1 MTHGSVLLGDGH
13 MLLLLLLRWRRRC
26 LLLLL
31 LLLLFTLLHLLRL
44 FSLNLQQG
52 FGSRRLFGYAPP
64 AGEFRLRLLLLLV
77 PLEFLLLSS
86 LLQ

>member
-1 MTHGSVLLGDGH
+1 MTRGSVLLSDRRV
-13 MLLLLLLRWRRRC
+13 LLRLRRL

-31 LLLLFTLLHLLRL
+31 LLLLFPLLHLLRL
-44 FSLNLQQG
+44 FSLNLQEG

-77 PLEFLLLSS
+77 PLELLLLSS
-86 LLQ
+86 LLQKQ